1 LPATSRVCT
10 AGLSELNTRAVVNRE
25 VQVASLIRGNK
36 HMKRFATG
44 LITALALMTAVAAQ
58 AQGSKSV
65 AYQEGLHYFE
75 IRDASAISGG
85 PAIVEE
91 AFSYMCSHCYS
102 FEPYVSAWLKRKP
115 ANVEFRRIPV
125 VFGRGSWELYARA
138 YVTAELMNVPDT
150 AHAAMMDR
158 LWKEKNI
165 MRSIDELAEFYSQFG
180 ADKDKFVATAASF
193 AVDTALKKDQLKVQS
208 YGVTGT
214 PTLIVNGKYRIAGS
228 EAVPSFDVMLD
239 VVDYLI
245 AQAGAGQQQSS
256 AATE

>member
-1 LPATSRVCT
+1 
-10 AGLSELNTRAVVNRE
+10 
-25 VQVASLIRGNK
+25 
-36 HMKRFATG
+36 MKRFAKG

-75 IRDASAISGG
+75 IRDASAVASS
-85 PAIVEE
+85 PVTLEE
-91 AFSYMCSHCYS
+91 AFSYMCSHCNS

-115 ANVEFRRIPV
+115 TNVEFRRIPV
-125 VFGRGSWELYARA
+125 VFGRGSWEIYARA

-165 MRSIDELAEFYSQFG
+165 MRSMDEMADFYSQFG
-180 ADKDKFVATAASF
+180 VDKDKFVATAGSF
-193 AVDTALKKDQLKVQS
+193 AVDTSLKKDQLKVQA

-214 PTLIVNGKYRIAGS
+214 PTLIVNGKYRIVGS

-239 VVDYLI
+239 VADYLI
-245 AQAGAGQQQSS
+245 AQADAGKQQSS
-256 AATE
+256 AAAD